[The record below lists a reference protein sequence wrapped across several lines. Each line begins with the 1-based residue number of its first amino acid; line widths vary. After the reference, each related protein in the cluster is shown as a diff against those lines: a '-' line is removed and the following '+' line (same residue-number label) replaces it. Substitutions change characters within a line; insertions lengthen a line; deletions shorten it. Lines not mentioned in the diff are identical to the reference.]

1 MYDFMYSTQYIDLQ
15 YQGHYIQNS
24 PFLSLSLSTLDSVFP
39 NQRKAGTAG
48 AQEQTKRICS
58 SDASSSDFRFF
69 DDHVKDKGNST
80 PFADNKLKMKYRP
93 FNVGCPASG

>member
-1 MYDFMYSTQYIDLQ
+1 MLHDNICSHDDEVLHFAEKEWSDRCLYKEQSI
-15 YQGHYIQNS
+15 S
-24 PFLSLSLSTLDSVFP
+24 LSLSLSTLDSVFP

-69 DDHVKDKGNST
+69 DDHVKDKENST
-80 PFADNKLKMKYRP
+80 PFADNKLKMK
-93 FNVGCPASG
+93 

>member
-1 MYDFMYSTQYIDLQ
+1 MMKSFTLQKKSGATDAYIK
-15 YQGHYIQNS
+15 NS

-69 DDHVKDKGNST
+69 DDHVKDKENST
-80 PFADNKLKMKYRP
+80 PFADNKLKMK
-93 FNVGCPASG
+93 